1 MGKLAIKG
9 GTPVHTTGW
18 PGWPVRDE
26 KEIEAL
32 TDVVNSGVWG
42 HGPKV
47 KEFEQKFAE
56 YMNAKYG
63 VCVNSGTTSLIVP
76 LVAAGVGPG
85 DEVII
90 PPYTF
95 IATATAVLSA
105 NGTPVFADIDPSNYC
120 LNPESVEQVI
130 TDKTKAILTVHLGG
144 CPTDM
149 DAMMEIARKRNLIVI
164 EDASH
169 SHGTRYK
176 GKGVGA
182 LGDMGGFSFQSSKN
196 LNCGEGGITL
206 TNDRAFYDRC
216 VAHHSVR
223 RLPSDAIGK
232 VDDIVG
238 TNFRMTE
245 FQAAILLAQFERLD
259 EQSNIRDAN
268 GAYLTEELR
277 KTEGIKVPRP
287 DYVTRHGYHL
297 FVYTY
302 EAAGFKSL
310 PLSKFLEAM
319 RAEGISCGGGYSP
332 LYRDGVFQNPIAR
345 LPLTRKLD
353 YYSKLHLPVVEELS
367 AKTVWMYQSMM
378 LGPRKDMEDIIE
390 AVVKIQKNVDELL

>member
-1 MGKLAIKG
+1 MAKLAIKG
-9 GTPVHTTGW
+9 GNPVHTTGW
-18 PGWPVRDE
+18 PGWPVRNE
-26 KEIEAL
+26 KEIETL
-32 TDVVNSGVWG
+32 TGVVKSGTWG

-56 YMNAKYG
+56 YMDAKYG

-149 DAMMEIARKRNLIVI
+149 DSMMEVARKHNLIVV

-182 LGDMGGFSFQSSKN
+182 LGDMGGFSFQASKN

-216 VAHHSVR
+216 AAHHNVR
-223 RLPSDAIGK
+223 RLPSNAVGA
-232 VDDIVG
+232 VDDIIG
-238 TNFRMTE
+238 TNSRMTE
-245 FQAAILLAQFERLD
+245 FQAAILLAQFERLG

-268 GAYLTEELR
+268 GAYLTEKLR
-277 KTEGIKVPRP
+277 NVKGVTVPRP

-302 EAAGFKSL
+302 ESEGFKGL

-319 RAEGISCGGGYSP
+319 RAEGISCGSGYSP
-332 LYRDGVFQNPIAR
+332 LYRDAVFQNPIAR
-345 LPLTRKLD
+345 LPLTRKLN
-353 YYSKLHLPVVEELS
+353 YYSELHLPVVENLS
-367 AKTVWMYQSMM
+367 TKTVWMYQSMM
-378 LGPRKDMEDIIE
+378 LGSRQDMEDIIE

>member
-1 MGKLAIKG
+1 
-9 GTPVHTTGW
+9 
-18 PGWPVRDE
+18 
-26 KEIEAL
+26 
-32 TDVVNSGVWG
+32 
-42 HGPKV
+42 V

-56 YMNAKYG
+56 YMDAKYG

-149 DAMMEIARKRNLIVI
+149 DSMMEVARKHNLIVV

-182 LGDMGGFSFQSSKN
+182 LGDMGGFSFQASKN

-216 VAHHSVR
+216 DAHHNVR
-223 RLPSDAIGK
+223 RLPSNAVGA
-232 VDDIVG
+232 VDDIIG
-238 TNFRMTE
+238 TNLRMTE

-268 GAYLTEELR
+268 GAYLTEKLR
-277 KTEGIKVPRP
+277 NVKGVTVPRP

-302 EAAGFKSL
+302 ESEGFKGL
-310 PLSKFLEAM
+310 PVSKFLEAM
-319 RAEGISCGGGYSP
+319 RAEGISCGSGYSP
-332 LYRDGVFQNPIAR
+332 LYRDAVFQNPIAR

-353 YYSKLHLPVVEELS
+353 YYSELHLPVVEELS
-367 AKTVWMYQSMM
+367 TKTVWMYQSMM
-378 LGPRKDMEDIIE
+378 LGSRKDMEDIIE
-390 AVVKIQKNVDELL
+390 AVVKIQTNVDELL